1 MATIKSLGCKTFYSA
16 CSFHVFLSHEAADRQ
31 ESTEQMFTYWLGTYV
46 NSVFYKVSL
55 SCPARL
61 ILTEAPCEHQENK
74 CPLKSP
80 LYCVLWYAL
89 YSSCMITTRSS
100 FLLSLAR
107 GIRISKANS
116 FQSIVLLN
124 GKDGDSVFLCVIS
137 LWFGSVLCLTY
148 SPFFC
153 YACSCCCCGSS
164 CLWGCHGGGCLVATE
179 LSILTGMLMRS
190 G

>member
-1 MATIKSLGCKTFYSA
+1 MSTQSR
-16 CSFHVFLSHEAADRQ
+16 CSHIGLVCTSNALFDWFKQLTVCDS
-31 ESTEQMFTYWLGTYV
+31 
-46 NSVFYKVSL
+46 VSL

-74 CPLKSP
+74 YPLKSP
-80 LYCVLWYAL
+80 LCCVFLCYAL
-89 YSSCMITTRSS
+89 YSSWMITTCLLHTL
-100 FLLSLAR
+100 LLSLLP
-107 GIRISKANS
+107 GGNTNIYGEFFSKHRLAEWKKT
-116 FQSIVLLN
+116 
-124 GKDGDSVFLCVIS
+124 GTVFFFFVCVIS

-153 YACSCCCCGSS
+153 YACSCCCRGSG

-179 LSILTGMLMRS
+179 LSILTRMLMRS

>member
-1 MATIKSLGCKTFYSA
+1 MFLFLMKPQTGNE
-16 CSFHVFLSHEAADRQ
+16 CS
-31 ESTEQMFTYWLGTYV
+31 EQMFTYRLGVYVKCFVWLIQTV
-46 NSVFYKVSL
+46 CYKVSL

-61 ILTEAPCEHQENK
+61 ILTEAPHEHQENK

-80 LYCVLWYAL
+80 LCCVFMCYAL
-89 YSSCMITTRSS
+89 YSSCMITTRLPHT

-107 GIRISKANS
+107 GIRISMANS

-153 YACSCCCCGSS
+153 YACSCCCRGSG

-179 LSILTGMLMRS
+179 LSILTRMLMRS

>member
-1 MATIKSLGCKTFYSA
+1 MLVP
-16 CSFHVFLSHEAADRQ
+16 HVYLFLMEPQ
-31 ESTEQMFTYWLGTYV
+31 TGNECTEQMFTYWLGMFVKCFVWLIQTV
-46 NSVFYKVSL
+46 CDKVSL

-61 ILTEAPCEHQENK
+61 IQTEAPCEHQENK

-80 LYCVLWYAL
+80 LYCVFMCYAL
-89 YSSCMITTRSS
+89 YSSCMITTCLPHT

-107 GIRISKANS
+107 GIRISMAIS

-124 GKDGDSVFLCVIS
+124 RKRRGQCFPFLCVIS

-153 YACSCCCCGSS
+153 YACSCCCRGSS
-164 CLWGCHGGGCLVATE
+164 CLWRCHGGGCLVATE
-179 LSILTGMLMRS
+179 LSILTRM
-190 G
+190 